1 MEKYLDLKNDKD
13 LTKLR
18 EIAEII
24 KKDGIGII
32 PTETVYG
39 IGANGLDEKAVEK
52 IYLAKGRK
60 QDNPINLLVNNI
72 EMVEKVAKN
81 ITELEYK
88 LMTAFFPGPFTII
101 LNKKNIV
108 PNIVTA
114 NQDTVG
120 VRMPKNDIALKLIEY
135 AGVPIAA
142 PSANISG
149 KPSGTIFKDIYNDF
163 KDKVDFMID
172 GGESNIG
179 IESTI
184 VKVIDNIPH
193 ILRPGSITA
202 EEIEKIS
209 GRVILDYENQNSN
222 IPSSKYSH
230 YKPNSKCVLI
240 YNEVNEKMINE
251 IKELAEKYENPLI
264 VSTTENIKNYNNK
277 NVINMGSK
285 NNLEEIAKNIFSIL
299 REIDNFNADIVIFE
313 GVEPKGI
320 GIAIMNRLEKAC
332 N

>member
-1 MEKYLDLKNDKD
+1 MKKYLDLKDAND
-13 LTKLR
+13 LTKLK

-24 KKDGIGII
+24 KKGGIGIV

-88 LMTAFFPGPFTII
+88 LMKTFFPGPFTII
-101 LNKKNIV
+101 LNKKDIV

-114 NQDTVG
+114 NQNTVG

-149 KPSGTIFKDIYNDF
+149 KPSGTDFKDIYNDF

-193 ILRPGSITA
+193 VLRPGSITA

-209 GRVILDYENQNSN
+209 GKVILDYEKINNN

-230 YKPNSKCVLI
+230 YKPNSKCVLV
-240 YNEVNEKMINE
+240 YNEDNEKMIKE
-251 IKELAEKYENPLI
+251 IKELAKKYKNPLI
-264 VSTTENIKNYNNK
+264 VSTTENMSNYDVKNI
-277 NVINMGSK
+277 INIGSR
-285 NNLEEIAKNIFSIL
+285 NNLEEIAKNIFSTL
-299 REIDNFNADIVIFE
+299 RKVDEFSADIVIFE
-313 GVEPKGI
+313 GVETKGI
-320 GIAIMNRLEKAC
+320 GIAIMNRLKKAC
-332 N
+332 M

>member
-1 MEKYLDLKNDKD
+1 MKKYLDLKNAND
-13 LTKLR
+13 LTKLK

-24 KKDGIGII
+24 KKGGIGIV

-88 LMTAFFPGPFTII
+88 LMKAFFPGPFTII
-101 LNKKNIV
+101 LNKKDIV

-114 NQDTVG
+114 NQNTVG
-120 VRMPKNDIALKLIEY
+120 VRRPKNDIALKLIEY

-149 KPSGTIFKDIYNDF
+149 KPSGTDFKDIYNDF

-193 ILRPGSITA
+193 VLRPGSITA

-209 GRVILDYENQNSN
+209 GKVILDYEKINNN

-230 YKPNSKCVLI
+230 YKPNSKCVLV
-240 YNEVNEKMINE
+240 YNEDNEKMIKE
-251 IKELAEKYENPLI
+251 IKELAKKYQNPLI
-264 VSTTENIKNYNNK
+264 VSTTENMSNYDVKNI
-277 NVINMGSK
+277 INIGSR
-285 NNLEEIAKNIFSIL
+285 NNLEEIAKNIFSTL
-299 REIDNFNADIVIFE
+299 RKVDEFSADIVIFE
-313 GVEPKGI
+313 GVETKGI
-320 GIAIMNRLEKAC
+320 GIAIMNRLKKAC
-332 N
+332 M

>member
-1 MEKYLDLKNDKD
+1 MEKYLDLKNDDD
-13 LTKLR
+13 LTKLKG
-18 EIAEII
+18 IAEII
-24 KKDGIGII
+24 KKGGIGII

-52 IYLAKGRK
+52 IYIAKGRK

-81 ITELEYK
+81 ITELEYE
-88 LMTAFFPGPFTII
+88 LMKDFFPGPFTII

-149 KPSGTIFKDIYNDF
+149 KPSGTDVKDIYNDF
-163 KDKVDFMID
+163 NDKVDFMID

-209 GRVILDYENQNSN
+209 GKVILDYEKQNSN

-230 YKPNSKCVLI
+230 YKPNSKCVLV
-240 YNEVNEKMINE
+240 YNEDNEKMINE
-251 IKELAEKYENPLI
+251 IKELTKKYKSPLI
-264 VSTTENIKNYNNK
+264 VSTTENINNYDVQNI
-277 NVINMGSK
+277 INMGSR
-285 NNLEEIAKNIFSIL
+285 NNLEEVAKNIFSIL
-299 REIDNFNADIVIFE
+299 RKIDEFNADIVIFE
-313 GVEPKGI
+313 GVESKGL

-332 N
+332 M

>member
-13 LTKLR
+13 LTKLK

-24 KKDGIGII
+24 KKGGIGII

-39 IGANGLDEKAVEK
+39 IGANGLDEKTVEK
-52 IYLAKGRK
+52 IYIAKGRK

-88 LMTAFFPGPFTII
+88 LMKAFFPGPFTIV
-101 LNKKNIV
+101 LNKKDAV

-149 KPSGTIFKDIYNDF
+149 KPSGTDVKDIYTDF

-172 GGESNIG
+172 AGESNIG

-193 ILRPGSITA
+193 ILRPGSITV

-209 GRVILDYENQNSN
+209 GKVILDYEKQSNN

-230 YKPNSKCVLI
+230 YKPNSKCVLV
-240 YNEVNEKMINE
+240 YNEDNEKMINE
-251 IKELAEKYENPLI
+251 IKELTKKYKNPLI
-264 VSTTENIKNYNNK
+264 VSTTENINNYDNK
-277 NVINMGSK
+277 NIIDMGSR

-299 REIDNFNADIVIFE
+299 REIDKFNADIVIFE
-313 GVEPKGI
+313 GVESKGI

>member
-1 MEKYLDLKNDKD
+1 MKKYLDLKNVND
-13 LTKLR
+13 LTKLK

-24 KKDGIGII
+24 KKGGIGIV

-88 LMTAFFPGPFTII
+88 LMKTFFPGPFTII
-101 LNKKNIV
+101 LNKKDIV

-114 NQDTVG
+114 NQNTVG

-149 KPSGTIFKDIYNDF
+149 KPSGTDFKDIYNDF

-209 GRVILDYENQNSN
+209 GKVILDYEKINNN

-230 YKPNSKCVLI
+230 YKPNSKCVLV
-240 YNEVNEKMINE
+240 YNEDNEKMIKE
-251 IKELAEKYENPLI
+251 IKELAKKYKNPLI
-264 VSTTENIKNYNNK
+264 VSTTENMSNYDVKNI
-277 NVINMGSK
+277 INIGSR
-285 NNLEEIAKNIFSIL
+285 NNLEEIAKNIFSTL
-299 REIDNFNADIVIFE
+299 RKVDEFSADIVIFE

>member
-1 MEKYLDLKNDKD
+1 MEKYLDLKNDDD
-13 LTKLR
+13 LTKLKG
-18 EIAEII
+18 IAEII
-24 KKDGIGII
+24 KKGGIGII

-52 IYLAKGRK
+52 IYIAKGRK

-88 LMTAFFPGPFTII
+88 LMKAFFPGPFTIV
-101 LNKKNIV
+101 LNKKDVV

-149 KPSGTIFKDIYNDF
+149 KPSGTDVKDIYNDF
-163 KDKVDFMID
+163 NDKVDFMID
-172 GGESNIG
+172 AGESNIG

-202 EEIEKIS
+202 DEIEKIS
-209 GRVILDYENQNSN
+209 GKVILDYEKQNSN

-230 YKPNSKCVLI
+230 YKPNSKCVLV
-240 YNEVNEKMINE
+240 YNEDNEKMINE
-251 IKELAEKYENPLI
+251 IKELTKKYKNPLI
-264 VSTTENIKNYNNK
+264 VSATENINNYDVQNI
-277 NVINMGSK
+277 INMGSR
-285 NNLEEIAKNIFSIL
+285 NNLEEVAKNIFSIL
-299 REIDNFNADIVIFE
+299 RKIDEFNADIVVFE
-313 GVEPKGI
+313 GVESKGL

-332 N
+332 M

>member
-1 MEKYLDLKNDKD
+1 MKKYLDLKNAND
-13 LTKLR
+13 LTKLK

-24 KKDGIGII
+24 KKGGIGIV

-88 LMTAFFPGPFTII
+88 LMKAFFPGPFTII
-101 LNKKNIV
+101 LNKKDIV

-114 NQDTVG
+114 NQNTVG

-149 KPSGTIFKDIYNDF
+149 KPSGTDFKDIYNDF

-193 ILRPGSITA
+193 VLRPGSITA

-209 GRVILDYENQNSN
+209 GKVILDYEKINNN

-240 YNEVNEKMINE
+240 YNEDNEKMIKE
-251 IKELAEKYENPLI
+251 IKELAKKYQNPLI
-264 VSTTENIKNYNNK
+264 VSTTENMSNYDVKNI
-277 NVINMGSK
+277 INIGSR
-285 NNLEEIAKNIFSIL
+285 NNLEEIAKNIFSTL
-299 REIDNFNADIVIFE
+299 RKVDEFSADIVIFE
-313 GVEPKGI
+313 GVETKGI
-320 GIAIMNRLEKAC
+320 GIAIMNRLKKAC
-332 N
+332 M

>member
-1 MEKYLDLKNDKD
+1 MKKYLDLKNAND
-13 LTKLR
+13 LTKLE

-24 KKDGIGII
+24 KKGGIGIV

-39 IGANGLDEKAVEK
+39 IGANGLDGKAVEK

-88 LMTAFFPGPFTII
+88 LMKAFFPGPFTII
-101 LNKKNIV
+101 LNKKDIV

-114 NQDTVG
+114 NQNTVG

-149 KPSGTIFKDIYNDF
+149 KPSGTDFKDIYNDF

-184 VKVIDNIPH
+184 IKVINNIPH

-209 GRVILDYENQNSN
+209 GKVILDYEKINNN

-230 YKPNSKCVLI
+230 YKPNSKCVLV
-240 YNEVNEKMINE
+240 YNEDNEKMIKE
-251 IKELAEKYENPLI
+251 IKELAKKYQNPLI
-264 VSTTENIKNYNNK
+264 VSTTENMSNYDVKNI
-277 NVINMGSK
+277 INIGSR
-285 NNLEEIAKNIFSIL
+285 NNLEEIAKNIFSTL
-299 REIDNFNADIVIFE
+299 RKVDEFSADIVIFE
-313 GVEPKGI
+313 GVETKGI
-320 GIAIMNRLEKAC
+320 GIAIMNRLKKAC
-332 N
+332 M

>member
-1 MEKYLDLKNDKD
+1 MKKYLDLKNAND
-13 LTKLR
+13 LTKLE

-24 KKDGIGII
+24 KKGGIGIV

-39 IGANGLDEKAVEK
+39 IGANGLDGKAVEK

-72 EMVEKVAKN
+72 EMVEKIAKN

-88 LMTAFFPGPFTII
+88 LMKAFFPGPFTII
-101 LNKKNIV
+101 LNKKDIV

-114 NQDTVG
+114 NQNTVG

-149 KPSGTIFKDIYNDF
+149 KPSGTDFKDIYNDF

-184 VKVIDNIPH
+184 IKVINNIPH

-209 GRVILDYENQNSN
+209 GKVILDYEKINNN

-230 YKPNSKCVLI
+230 YKPNSKCVLV
-240 YNEVNEKMINE
+240 YNEDNEKMIKE
-251 IKELAEKYENPLI
+251 IKELAKKYQNPLI
-264 VSTTENIKNYNNK
+264 VSTTENMSNYDVKNI
-277 NVINMGSK
+277 INIGSR
-285 NNLEEIAKNIFSIL
+285 NNLEEIAKNIFSTL
-299 REIDNFNADIVIFE
+299 RKVDEFSADIVIFE
-313 GVEPKGI
+313 GVETKGI
-320 GIAIMNRLEKAC
+320 GIAIMNRLKKAC
-332 N
+332 M

>member
-1 MEKYLDLKNDKD
+1 MKKYLDLKNAND
-13 LTKLR
+13 LTKLK

-24 KKDGIGII
+24 KKSGIGIV

-88 LMTAFFPGPFTII
+88 LMKAFFPGPFTII
-101 LNKKNIV
+101 LNKKDIV

-114 NQDTVG
+114 NQNTVG

-149 KPSGTIFKDIYNDF
+149 KPSGTDFKDIYNDF

-193 ILRPGSITA
+193 VLRPGSITA

-209 GRVILDYENQNSN
+209 GKVILDYEKINNN

-230 YKPNSKCVLI
+230 YKPNSKCVLV
-240 YNEVNEKMINE
+240 YNEDNEKMIKE
-251 IKELAEKYENPLI
+251 IKELAKKYQNPLI
-264 VSTTENIKNYNNK
+264 VSTTENMSNYDVKNI
-277 NVINMGSK
+277 INIGSR
-285 NNLEEIAKNIFSIL
+285 NNLEEIAKNIFSTL
-299 REIDNFNADIVIFE
+299 RKVDEFSADIVIFE
-313 GVEPKGI
+313 GVETKGI
-320 GIAIMNRLEKAC
+320 GIAIMNRLKKAC
-332 N
+332 M

>member
-1 MEKYLDLKNDKD
+1 MEKYFDLKNDKD
-13 LTKLR
+13 LTKLK
-18 EIAEII
+18 EVGEII
-24 KKDGIGII
+24 KKGGIGII

-39 IGANGLDEKAVEK
+39 IGANGLDENAVEK

-88 LMTAFFPGPFTII
+88 LMKAFFPGPFTII
-101 LNKKNIV
+101 LNKKDIV

-114 NQDTVG
+114 NQDTIG

-135 AGVPIAA
+135 AEVPIAA

-149 KPSGTIFKDIYNDF
+149 KPSGTNFKDIYNDF

-209 GRVILDYENQNSN
+209 GKVILDYEKQNSN

-230 YKPNSKCVLI
+230 YKPNSKCVLV
-240 YNEVNEKMINE
+240 YNEDNEKMINE
-251 IKELAEKYENPLI
+251 IKELTKKYKNPLI
-264 VSTTENIKNYNNK
+264 VSTTENINNYDVQNI
-277 NVINMGSK
+277 INMGSR
-285 NNLEEIAKNIFSIL
+285 NNLEEIAKNIFQIL
-299 REIDNFNADIVIFE
+299 RKIDEYNADIVVFE
-313 GVEPKGI
+313 GIEAQGI

>member
-1 MEKYLDLKNDKD
+1 MKKYLDLKNAND
-13 LTKLR
+13 LTKLK

-24 KKDGIGII
+24 KKGGIGIV

-88 LMTAFFPGPFTII
+88 LMKTFFPGPFTII
-101 LNKKNIV
+101 LNKKDIV

-114 NQDTVG
+114 NQNTVG

-149 KPSGTIFKDIYNDF
+149 KPSGTDFKDIYNDF

-193 ILRPGSITA
+193 VLRPGSITA

-209 GRVILDYENQNSN
+209 GKVILDYEKINNN

-230 YKPNSKCVLI
+230 YKPNSKCVLV
-240 YNEVNEKMINE
+240 YNEDNEKMIKE
-251 IKELAEKYENPLI
+251 IKELAKKYQNPLI
-264 VSTTENIKNYNNK
+264 VSTTENMSNYDVKNI
-277 NVINMGSK
+277 INIGSR
-285 NNLEEIAKNIFSIL
+285 NNLEEIAKNIFSTL
-299 REIDNFNADIVIFE
+299 RKVDEFNADIVIFE
-313 GVEPKGI
+313 GVETKGI
-320 GIAIMNRLEKAC
+320 GIAIMNRLKKAC
-332 N
+332 M

>member
-1 MEKYLDLKNDKD
+1 MKKYLDLKNAND
-13 LTKLR
+13 LTKLE

-24 KKDGIGII
+24 KKGGIGIV

-39 IGANGLDEKAVEK
+39 IGANGLDGKAVEK

-88 LMTAFFPGPFTII
+88 LMKAFFPGPFTII
-101 LNKKNIV
+101 LNKKDIV

-114 NQDTVG
+114 NQNTVG

-149 KPSGTIFKDIYNDF
+149 KPSGTDFKDIYNDF

-184 VKVIDNIPH
+184 IKVINNIPH

-209 GRVILDYENQNSN
+209 GKVILDYEKINNN

-230 YKPNSKCVLI
+230 YKPNSKCVLV
-240 YNEVNEKMINE
+240 YNEDNEKMIKE
-251 IKELAEKYENPLI
+251 IKELVKKYQNPLI
-264 VSTTENIKNYNNK
+264 VSTTENMSNYDVKNI
-277 NVINMGSK
+277 INIGSR
-285 NNLEEIAKNIFSIL
+285 NNLEEIAKNIFSTL
-299 REIDNFNADIVIFE
+299 RKVDEFSADIVIFE
-313 GVEPKGI
+313 GVETKGI
-320 GIAIMNRLEKAC
+320 GIAIMNRLKKAC
-332 N
+332 M

>member
-1 MEKYLDLKNDKD
+1 MEKYLDLKNNND
-13 LTKLR
+13 LTKLK
-18 EIAEII
+18 EIADII
-24 KKDGIGII
+24 KKGGIGII

-72 EMVEKVAKN
+72 EMVERVTKN

-88 LMTAFFPGPFTII
+88 LMKEFFLGPFTII
-101 LNKKNIV
+101 LHKKDIV

-120 VRMPKNDIALKLIEY
+120 VRMPKNNIALKLIEY
-135 AGVPIAA
+135 AEVPIAA

-149 KPSGTIFKDIYNDF
+149 KPSGTNFKDIYNDF

-184 VKVIDNIPH
+184 VKVIDDIPH

-209 GRVILDYENQNSN
+209 GKVILDYESQNNN

-251 IKELAEKYENPLI
+251 IKELAKKYKNPLI
-264 VSTTENIKNYNNK
+264 VSTRENIKNYNKK
-277 NVINMGSK
+277 NIIDMGSK

-299 REIDNFNADIVIFE
+299 REIDKFNADIVIFE
-313 GVEPKGI
+313 GVESKGI

>member
-1 MEKYLDLKNDKD
+1 MKKYLDLKNAND
-13 LTKLR
+13 LTKLK

-24 KKDGIGII
+24 KKGGIGIV

-72 EMVEKVAKN
+72 EMVEKIAKN

-88 LMTAFFPGPFTII
+88 LMKAFFPGPFTII
-101 LNKKNIV
+101 LNKKDIV

-114 NQDTVG
+114 NQNTVG

-149 KPSGTIFKDIYNDF
+149 KPSGTDFKDIYNDF

-193 ILRPGSITA
+193 VLRPGSITA

-209 GRVILDYENQNSN
+209 GKVILDYEKINNN

-240 YNEVNEKMINE
+240 YNEDNEKMIKE
-251 IKELAEKYENPLI
+251 IKELAKKYQNPLI
-264 VSTTENIKNYNNK
+264 VSTTENMSNYDVKNI
-277 NVINMGSK
+277 INIGSR
-285 NNLEEIAKNIFSIL
+285 NNLEEIAKNIFSTL
-299 REIDNFNADIVIFE
+299 RKVDEFSADIVIFE
-313 GVEPKGI
+313 GVETKGI
-320 GIAIMNRLEKAC
+320 GIAIMNRLKKAC
-332 N
+332 M

>member
-24 KKDGIGII
+24 KKGGIGII

-52 IYLAKGRK
+52 IYTAKGRK
-60 QDNPINLLVNNI
+60 QDNPINLLVNSI
-72 EMVEKVAKN
+72 EMVERVAKN

-88 LMTAFFPGPFTII
+88 LMKTFFPGPFTII
-101 LNKKNIV
+101 LNKKDIV
-108 PNIVTA
+108 PNVVTA
-114 NQDTVG
+114 NQNTVG
-120 VRMPKNDIALKLIEY
+120 VRMPKNNIALKLIEY
-135 AGVPIAA
+135 AEVPIAA

-149 KPSGTIFKDIYNDF
+149 KPSGTNFKDIYNDF

-184 VKVIDNIPH
+184 VKVVDNIPH
-193 ILRPGSITA
+193 ILRPGSIIA

-285 NNLEEIAKNIFSIL
+285 NNLEEIAKNIFSML
-299 REIDNFNADIVIFE
+299 REIDKFNADIVIFE
-313 GVEPKGI
+313 GVESKGI

>member
-1 MEKYLDLKNDKD
+1 MKKYLDLKNAND
-13 LTKLR
+13 LTKLK

-24 KKDGIGII
+24 KKGGIGIV

-81 ITELEYK
+81 ISELEYK
-88 LMTAFFPGPFTII
+88 LMKTFFPGPFTII
-101 LNKKNIV
+101 LNKKDIV

-114 NQDTVG
+114 NQNTVG

-149 KPSGTIFKDIYNDF
+149 KPSGTDFKDIYNDF

-193 ILRPGSITA
+193 VLRPGSITA

-209 GRVILDYENQNSN
+209 GKVILDYEKINNN

-230 YKPNSKCVLI
+230 YKPNSKCVLV
-240 YNEVNEKMINE
+240 YNEDNEKMIKE
-251 IKELAEKYENPLI
+251 IKELAKKYQNPLI
-264 VSTTENIKNYNNK
+264 VSTTENMSNYDVKNI
-277 NVINMGSK
+277 INIGSR
-285 NNLEEIAKNIFSIL
+285 NNLEEIAKNIFSTL
-299 REIDNFNADIVIFE
+299 RKVDEFNADIVVFE
-313 GVEPKGI
+313 GVETKGI
-320 GIAIMNRLEKAC
+320 GIAIMNRLKKAC
-332 N
+332 M

>member
-1 MEKYLDLKNDKD
+1 MKKYLDLKNAND
-13 LTKLR
+13 LTKLE

-24 KKDGIGII
+24 KKGGIGIV

-39 IGANGLDEKAVEK
+39 IGANGLDGKAVEK

-88 LMTAFFPGPFTII
+88 LMKAFFPGPFTII
-101 LNKKNIV
+101 LNKKDIV

-114 NQDTVG
+114 NQNTVG

-149 KPSGTIFKDIYNDF
+149 KPSGTDFKDIYNDF

-184 VKVIDNIPH
+184 IKVINNIPH

-209 GRVILDYENQNSN
+209 GKVILDYEKINNN
-222 IPSSKYSH
+222 IPSSKYIH
-230 YKPNSKCVLI
+230 YKPNSKCVLV
-240 YNEVNEKMINE
+240 YNEDNEKMIKE
-251 IKELAEKYENPLI
+251 IKELAKKYKNPLI
-264 VSTTENIKNYNNK
+264 VSTTENMSNYDVKNI
-277 NVINMGSK
+277 INIGSR
-285 NNLEEIAKNIFSIL
+285 NNLDEIAKSIFSTL
-299 REIDNFNADIVIFE
+299 RKVDEFSADIVIFE
-313 GVEPKGI
+313 GVETKGI
-320 GIAIMNRLEKAC
+320 GIAIMNRLKKAC
-332 N
+332 M

>member
-1 MEKYLDLKNDKD
+1 MKKYLDLKNAND
-13 LTKLR
+13 LTKLK

-24 KKDGIGII
+24 KKGGIGIV

-88 LMTAFFPGPFTII
+88 LMKAFFPGPFTII
-101 LNKKNIV
+101 LNKKDIV

-114 NQDTVG
+114 NQNTVG
-120 VRMPKNDIALKLIEY
+120 VRRPKNDIALKLIEY

-149 KPSGTIFKDIYNDF
+149 KPSGTDFKDIYNDF

-193 ILRPGSITA
+193 VLRPGSITA

-209 GRVILDYENQNSN
+209 GKVILDYEKINNN

-230 YKPNSKCVLI
+230 YKPNSKCVLV
-240 YNEVNEKMINE
+240 YNEDNEKMIKE
-251 IKELAEKYENPLI
+251 IKELAKKYQNPLI
-264 VSTTENIKNYNNK
+264 VSTTENMSNYDVKNI
-277 NVINMGSK
+277 INIGSR
-285 NNLEEIAKNIFSIL
+285 NNLEEIAKNIFSTL
-299 REIDNFNADIVIFE
+299 RKVDEFNADIVIFE
-313 GVEPKGI
+313 GVETKGI
-320 GIAIMNRLEKAC
+320 GIAIMNRLKKAC
-332 N
+332 M

>member
-1 MEKYLDLKNDKD
+1 MKKYLDLKNAND
-13 LTKLR
+13 LTKLK

-24 KKDGIGII
+24 KKGGIGIV

-88 LMTAFFPGPFTII
+88 LMKAFFPGPFTII
-101 LNKKNIV
+101 LNKKDIV

-114 NQDTVG
+114 NQNTVG

-149 KPSGTIFKDIYNDF
+149 KPSGTDFKDIYNDF

-193 ILRPGSITA
+193 VLRPGSITA

-209 GRVILDYENQNSN
+209 GKVILDYEKQNSN

-230 YKPNSKCVLI
+230 YKPNSKCVLV
-240 YNEVNEKMINE
+240 YNEDNEKMIKE
-251 IKELAEKYENPLI
+251 IKELAKKYQNPLI
-264 VSTTENIKNYNNK
+264 VSTTENMSNYDVKNI
-277 NVINMGSK
+277 INIGSR
-285 NNLEEIAKNIFSIL
+285 NNLEEIAKNIFSTL
-299 REIDNFNADIVIFE
+299 RKVDEFSADIVIFE
-313 GVEPKGI
+313 GVETKGI
-320 GIAIMNRLEKAC
+320 GIAIMNRLKKAC
-332 N
+332 M

>member
-1 MEKYLDLKNDKD
+1 MKKYLDLKNAND
-13 LTKLR
+13 LTKLK

-24 KKDGIGII
+24 KKGGIGIV

-88 LMTAFFPGPFTII
+88 LMKAFFPGPFTII
-101 LNKKNIV
+101 LNKKDIV

-114 NQDTVG
+114 NQNTVG

-149 KPSGTIFKDIYNDF
+149 KPSGTDFKDIYNDF

-193 ILRPGSITA
+193 VLRPGSITA

-209 GRVILDYENQNSN
+209 GKVILDYEKINNN

-230 YKPNSKCVLI
+230 YKPNSKCVLV
-240 YNEVNEKMINE
+240 YNEDNEKMIKE
-251 IKELAEKYENPLI
+251 IKELAKKYQNPLI
-264 VSTTENIKNYNNK
+264 VSTTENMSNYDVKNI
-277 NVINMGSK
+277 INIGSR
-285 NNLEEIAKNIFSIL
+285 NNLEEIAKNIFSTL
-299 REIDNFNADIVIFE
+299 RKVDEFSADIVIFE
-313 GVEPKGI
+313 GVETKGI
-320 GIAIMNRLEKAC
+320 GIAIMNRLKKAC
-332 N
+332 M

>member
-1 MEKYLDLKNDKD
+1 MKKYLDLKNDKD

-24 KKDGIGII
+24 KKGGIGII

-52 IYLAKGRK
+52 IYIAKGRK

-88 LMTAFFPGPFTII
+88 LMKAFFPGPFTIV
-101 LNKKNIV
+101 LNKKDVV

-149 KPSGTIFKDIYNDF
+149 KPSGTNFEDIYNDF

-202 EEIEKIS
+202 DEIEKIS
-209 GRVILDYENQNSN
+209 GKVILDYEKQNSN

-230 YKPNSKCVLI
+230 YKPNSKCVLV
-240 YNEVNEKMINE
+240 YNEDNEKMINE
-251 IKELAEKYENPLI
+251 IKELTKKYKNPLI
-264 VSTTENIKNYNNK
+264 VSATENINNYDVQNI
-277 NVINMGSK
+277 INMGSR
-285 NNLEEIAKNIFSIL
+285 NNLEEVAKNIFSIL
-299 REIDNFNADIVIFE
+299 RKIDEFNADIVVFE
-313 GVEPKGI
+313 GVESKGL

-332 N
+332 M

>member
-1 MEKYLDLKNDKD
+1 MKKYLDLKNAND
-13 LTKLR
+13 LTKLK

-24 KKDGIGII
+24 KKGGIGIV

-81 ITELEYK
+81 ISELEYK
-88 LMTAFFPGPFTII
+88 LMKTFFPGPFTII
-101 LNKKNIV
+101 LNKKDIV

-114 NQDTVG
+114 NQNTVG

-149 KPSGTIFKDIYNDF
+149 KPSGTDFKDIYNDF

-193 ILRPGSITA
+193 VLRPGSITA

-209 GRVILDYENQNSN
+209 GKVILDYEKINNN

-230 YKPNSKCVLI
+230 YKPNSKCVLV
-240 YNEVNEKMINE
+240 YNEDNEKMIKE
-251 IKELAEKYENPLI
+251 IKELAKKYQNPLI
-264 VSTTENIKNYNNK
+264 VSTTENMSNYDVKNI
-277 NVINMGSK
+277 INIGSR
-285 NNLEEIAKNIFSIL
+285 NNLEEIAKNIFSTL
-299 REIDNFNADIVIFE
+299 RKVDEFSADIVIFE
-313 GVEPKGI
+313 GVETKGI
-320 GIAIMNRLEKAC
+320 GIAIMNRLKKAC
-332 N
+332 M

>member
-1 MEKYLDLKNDKD
+1 MKKYLDLKNAND
-13 LTKLR
+13 LTKLK

-24 KKDGIGII
+24 KKGGIGIV

-88 LMTAFFPGPFTII
+88 LMKAFFPGPFTII
-101 LNKKNIV
+101 LNKKDIV

-114 NQDTVG
+114 NQNTVG

-149 KPSGTIFKDIYNDF
+149 KPSGTDFKDIYNDF

-184 VKVIDNIPH
+184 IKVINNIPH

-209 GRVILDYENQNSN
+209 GKVILDYEKINNN

-230 YKPNSKCVLI
+230 YKPNSKCVLV
-240 YNEVNEKMINE
+240 YNEDNEKMIKE
-251 IKELAEKYENPLI
+251 IKELAKKYQNPLI
-264 VSTTENIKNYNNK
+264 VSTTENMSNYDVKNI
-277 NVINMGSK
+277 INIGSR
-285 NNLEEIAKNIFSIL
+285 NNLEEIAKNIFSTL
-299 REIDNFNADIVIFE
+299 RKVDEFSADIVIFE
-313 GVEPKGI
+313 GVETKGI
-320 GIAIMNRLEKAC
+320 GIAIMNRLKKAC
-332 N
+332 M

>member
-1 MEKYLDLKNDKD
+1 MKKYLDLKNDKD

-24 KKDGIGII
+24 KKGGIGII

-39 IGANGLDEKAVEK
+39 IGAKGLDEKAVEK

-81 ITELEYK
+81 ITELEHE
-88 LMTAFFPGPFTII
+88 LMKAFFPGPFTIV
-101 LNKKNIV
+101 LNKKDVV

-120 VRMPKNDIALKLIEY
+120 VRMSKNDIALKLIEY

-209 GRVILDYENQNSN
+209 GKVILDYEKQNSN

-230 YKPNSKCVLI
+230 YKPNSKCVLV
-240 YNEVNEKMINE
+240 YNENNEKMINE
-251 IKELAEKYENPLI
+251 IKELTKKYKNPLI
-264 VSTTENIKNYNNK
+264 ISTTENINNYDNK
-277 NVINMGSK
+277 NIIDMGSK

>member
-1 MEKYLDLKNDKD
+1 MKKYLDLKNAND
-13 LTKLR
+13 LTKLK

-24 KKDGIGII
+24 KKGGIGIV

-88 LMTAFFPGPFTII
+88 LMKAFFPGPFTII
-101 LNKKNIV
+101 LNKKDIV

-114 NQDTVG
+114 NQNTVG

-149 KPSGTIFKDIYNDF
+149 KPSGTDFKDIYNDF

-193 ILRPGSITA
+193 VLRPGSITA

-209 GRVILDYENQNSN
+209 GKVILDYEKINNN

-230 YKPNSKCVLI
+230 YKPNSKSVLV
-240 YNEVNEKMINE
+240 YNEDNEKMIKE
-251 IKELAEKYENPLI
+251 IKELAKKYQNPLI
-264 VSTTENIKNYNNK
+264 VSTTENMSNYDVKNI
-277 NVINMGSK
+277 INIGSR
-285 NNLEEIAKNIFSIL
+285 NNLEEIAKNIFSTL
-299 REIDNFNADIVIFE
+299 RKVDEFSADIVIFE
-313 GVEPKGI
+313 GVETKGI
-320 GIAIMNRLEKAC
+320 GIAIMNRLKKAC
-332 N
+332 M